1 LEKLGERQIRID
13 CDVLEADG
21 GTRAAAI
28 CGAYVALA
36 RSLKQ
41 AIAKKVLRTWP
52 LCDSV
57 AAVSCGVVMSQIL
70 LDLDYAEDSLAKV
83 DANFVFSGT
92 GDLVEIQ
99 AAGEKTPFPQEILM
113 QMLSLAA
120 KATETIKSLQEE
132 AVR

>member
-1 LEKLGERQIRID
+1 
-13 CDVLEADG
+13 
-21 GTRAAAI
+21 
-28 CGAYVALA
+28 
-36 RSLKQ
+36 
-41 AIAKKVLRTWP
+41 
-52 LCDSV
+52 
-57 AAVSCGVVMSQIL
+57 MSQIL